1 MEVQELSP
9 KEDNP
14 ALKSFLEALDELK
27 RKLTKTV
34 AALRELKE
42 ENAELKEQLAHAV
55 KGDSARSSF
64 GKGRDASGLID
75 VGERLLYL
83 SPDEREALER
93 QINDLL
99 TRINAHLG

>member
-34 AALRELKE
+34 EALRRLKE

-55 KGDSARSSF
+55 KGDPARSSS